1 MANPRE
7 PAALSPPKDSV
18 EFRKFVGLKNTV
30 ERERL
35 GPDELELAINVDLDD
50 VGELHRR
57 QGSQLVA
64 PGNWSS
70 LFNSDLGK
78 VYGVRNGVLGRVLP
92 NFNFLEM
99 QAGFD
104 PLDPVAYVQVGPNL
118 YWSCRTQAGIID
130 VQNDTC
136 GPWLGPSL
144 PPPYFPDPLDPNA
157 LPPPALPDG
166 EWWWSPV
173 VNPQSTLPPVK
184 GKILG
189 PPPFATQLA
198 YYNGRIWLAQG
209 KTAWFTE
216 LYLYNYVN
224 KTRNFL
230 QFEHEITM
238 LGSVTDGVYVGTTEG
253 VWFHKHGT
261 RIEGHPPGAFTRTR
275 VMDSGVIP
283 GSMVY
288 IPGELGNPP
297 QVGLDSDTP
306 TKVSIMFMT
315 TTGYCIGSDGGQC
328 TNQSEAKFVFPD
340 AVSASAMYRNQLG
353 MHQYVTKL
361 NSGGTPSSSVR
372 IGDYVDVTFRPAG
385 TWQEG
390 CDQICFQ
397 ENLSAAYIP
406 A

>member
-1 MANPRE
+1 MANPAQ
-7 PAALSPPKDSV
+7 PTAFAPPKDSV

-64 PGNWSS
+64 PGNWAS

-78 VYGVRNGVLGRVLP
+78 VYGICNGSLGRILP
-92 NFNFLEM
+92 NFSFLPI
-99 QAGFD
+99 QTGFN
-104 PLDPVAYVQVGPNL
+104 PLDPLANVQVGPNI

-136 GPWLGPSL
+136 GPWVGPSL
-144 PPPYFPDPLDPNA
+144 PPPYIPDPLDPNA
-157 LPPPALPDG
+157 LPPPALPMNT
-166 EWWWSPV
+166 WWWSPV
-173 VNPQSTLPPVK
+173 VNPLTTLPPVK

-189 PPPFATQLA
+189 PPPFAQFLA
-198 YYNGRIWLAQG
+198 YFNGRIWLAQG
-209 KTAWFTE
+209 KTLWHTE
-216 LYLYNYVN
+216 LFLYNYVN
-224 KTRNFL
+224 VTRNFM

-238 LGSVTDGVYVGTTEG
+238 VGSVTDGIYVGTKEG
-253 VWFHKHGT
+253 VWFLSHGT
-261 RIEGHPPGAFTRTR
+261 RIEGHPPGAFKRVR

-297 QVGLDSDTP
+297 QVGLDSKTP
-306 TKVSIMFMT
+306 TKVSLMFMT
-315 TTGYCIGSDGGQC
+315 TNGYCVAEDSGRT
-328 TNQSEAKFVFPD
+328 TNFSEANFIFPD
-340 AVSASAMYRNQLG
+340 AVSASAMYRFQLG

-361 NSGGTPSSSVR
+361 NHGGTPTTNVR
-372 IGDYVDVTFRPAG
+372 IGDHVDVTLRPAG

-390 CDQICFQ
+390 CDQISFQ
-397 ENLSAAYIP
+397 ENLSATLIG
-406 A
+406 